1 MKNIIKRTAKL
12 LTIVV
17 ITSSVLM
24 SIVMSWILKE
34 NAQML

>member
-12 LTIVV
+12 LAIVV

-24 SIVMSWILKE
+24 SKQKIPSVGV
-34 NAQML
+34 